1 MKKTHILSL
10 LNFVAL
16 AIHVTLSYFTQF
28 KLINQQ
34 DVGEV
39 SDAYDSLFTP
49 AGITFAIWG
58 VIYTALL
65 FFCIYH
71 IRMAYKREY
80 THHANTNVLR
90 IGPWFIL
97 NNIGAASWLVVWTRG
112 FITASVG
119 LIIFQL
125 VTLIIIHL
133 RLNIHDP
140 HGKTDSKVF
149 TQFPLSIY
157 FGWLTIATIANI
169 SVYLLALNWKGFGLD
184 YSPIEWTRIMIGI
197 AVFLTALVVF
207 TRRNVFFGLVMIWAL
222 YGIILKRET
231 LNATVYADIIKTAWI
246 GLGIVAAC
254 CIVQFLQN
262 ITAKENLLSS
272 AQAASSTK

>member
-1 MKKTHILSL
+1 MKKTQILSI

-16 AIHVTLSYFTQF
+16 VIHVTLSYFTQF
-28 KLINQQ
+28 KLINEQ
-34 DVGEV
+34 DVGQV

-71 IRMAYKREY
+71 IRMAFKQEE
-80 THHANTNVLR
+80 THHANKNVRR

-97 NNIGAASWLVVWTRG
+97 NNIGAASWLIVWTKG
-112 FITASVG
+112 LITASAG

-125 VTLIIIHL
+125 LALIIIHL

-140 HGKTDSKVF
+140 HGKTDSKIF

-169 SVYLLALNWKGFGLD
+169 SVYLLASGWKGFGLD

-207 TRRNVFFGLVMIWAL
+207 TRRNVFFGLVIIWAL
-222 YGIILKRET
+222 YGIILKRES

-254 CIVQFLQN
+254 CIIQFLQN
-262 ITAKENLLSS
+262 ITAKKKLPPFP
-272 AQAASSTK
+272 QAASSAK

>member
-1 MKKTHILSL
+1 MKKTQILSI

-28 KLINQQ
+28 KLISQQ
-34 DVGEV
+34 DVGQV

-49 AGITFAIWG
+49 AGLTFAIWG
-58 VIYTALL
+58 IIYSALL

-71 IRMAYKREY
+71 IRMSLKKDD
-80 THHANTNVLR
+80 THPANENVRR
-90 IGPWFIL
+90 IGFWFIL
-97 NNIGAASWLVVWTRG
+97 NNIGAACWLVVWTKG
-112 FITASVG
+112 LISVSVG

-125 VTLIIIHL
+125 LALIIINL
-133 RLNIHDP
+133 KLNIHDP
-140 HGKTDSKVF
+140 NSKTESKFF

-169 SVYLLALNWKGFGLD
+169 SVYLLASGWKGFGLN

-197 AVFLTALVVF
+197 AVFLTALIVF
-207 TRRNVFFGLVMIWAL
+207 TRRNVFFGLVIVWAL
-222 YGIILKRET
+222 YGIILKRESS
-231 LNATVYADIIKTAWI
+231 NETVYADIIKTAWI

-254 CIVQFLQN
+254 CIIQFLQN
-262 ITAKENLLSS
+262 IMAKKKLP
-272 AQAASSTK
+272 AFPRAASSAK